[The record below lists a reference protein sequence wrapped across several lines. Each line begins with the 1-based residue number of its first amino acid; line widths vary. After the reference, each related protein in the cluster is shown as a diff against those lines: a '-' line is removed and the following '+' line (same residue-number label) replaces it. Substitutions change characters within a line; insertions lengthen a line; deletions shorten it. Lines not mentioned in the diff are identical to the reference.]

1 MAHDEK
7 LTYEDKSFVMDL
19 LSISDKMADKMIQ
32 GKSFYNP
39 LNEKIQTKEALLKGN
54 FEGRADKIQKWID
67 TEEKRI
73 EKFPGYDGIEP
84 YISLAKDTVSMMRIH
99 AKEIS
104 EGKSTSQVLG
114 PSSPR
119 EKEIIGLLNQYDQM
133 KSKHPDAVLLF
144 RVKDTYQSFREDAL
158 KSQQI
163 LELPVK
169 SENIKGQSVPTTSFP
184 HHALDTYLPKLV
196 RAGQRVAICEQLE
209 DPKIRKK
216 EETDRKVTELV
227 SPAGKPIQQP
237 INSPEMPRKKK
248 EEAVMEAPKPTKEQ
262 KVEQKN
268 EQTQETKTER
278 QQRPPQMVTANGDK
292 VTHGHAFQSTKNPE
306 EWYFTAKLNG
316 EQLKP
321 QKMDP
326 ADLAAYKNKEI
337 SVQSLMWKYYPS
349 KIMPKYNEE
358 VFKAPYLPTGEKGE
372 YKNIEKF
379 NVYKE
384 KNPEHED
391 YGKYKFYAKVDG
403 IQMSTV
409 ASKEDLNHYFDRTMT
424 ASQLVLKNFGDR
436 LHLKSHY
443 EEFKTPMAIKESDF
457 GRVTKDRNDG
467 KWYVSADLGEMGKTS
482 KKEISFDDGYSLFKT
497 KTATRDQLALKYLD
511 AEIWE
516 KIKVSENQKQ
526 EKSKSLKM

>member
-1 MAHDEK
+1 MPLSPKFAP
-7 LTYEDKSFVMDL
+7 EDKEFIKELFSV
-19 LSISDKMADKMIQ
+19 SDKIADKVMNEQ
-32 GKSFYNP
+32 SFYNP
-39 LNEKIQTKEALLKGN
+39 LNQKIQTKEALLKGN

-84 YISLAKDTVSMMRIH
+84 YISFSVDTVEMMRNH
-99 AKEIS
+99 AREIS

-114 PSSPR
+114 PPSPR

-158 KSQQI
+158 KSQHI
-163 LELPVK
+163 LEIPVK
-169 SENIKGQSVPTTSFP
+169 SENIKGQSVPVTSFP

-216 EETDRKVTELV
+216 EETNRKVTEMV
-227 SPAGKPIQQP
+227 SPAEKPIQQP
-237 INSPEMPRKKK
+237 INQPEMPRKKK

-268 EQTQETKTER
+268 EQTQEAKTER
-278 QQRPPQMVTANGDK
+278 QQRPPQMVTVNGDK

-326 ADLAAYKNKEI
+326 ADLEAYKKKETT
-337 SVQSLMWKYYPS
+337 VPQLMFKYYES
-349 KIMPKYNEE
+349 KVLPKFNEE

-384 KNPEHED
+384 KNPENQD
-391 YGKYKFYAKVDG
+391 YGKYKFYAKVDDK
-403 IQMSTV
+403 QMSVV
-409 ASKEDLNHYFDRTMT
+409 ASKEDLNHYFDRTKT
-424 ASQLVLKNFGDR
+424 VSQLVLKNFGER
-436 LHLKSHY
+436 LHLKSY
-443 EEFKTPMAIKESDF
+443 YDQIPKPMAIKEDGF
-457 GRVTKDRNDG
+457 GRVNKDRNDG

-511 AEIWE
+511 TEIWE
-516 KIKVSENQKQ
+516 KIRASEKQTQ
-526 EKSKSLKM
+526 EKSRSLKM

>member
-7 LTYEDKSFVMDL
+7 LTYEDKSFVMGL

-54 FEGRADKIQKWID
+54 FEGRAEKIQKWID

-114 PSSPR
+114 PPSPR

-163 LELPVK
+163 LDLPVK

-209 DPKIRKK
+209 DPKIKKK
-216 EETDRKVTELV
+216 EETERKVTELV
-227 SPAGKPIQQP
+227 TPNQRPKQEP
-237 INSPEMPRKKK
+237 INQTEMPRKKK

-268 EQTQETKTER
+268 EQTQETKNER
-278 QQRPPQMVTANGDK
+278 QQRPPQMVTVNGDK

-326 ADLAAYKNKEI
+326 ADLAAYKKKELN
-337 SVQSLMWKYYPS
+337 VPQLMDKYYPTKLVLKLS
-349 KIMPKYNEE
+349 EDI
-358 VFKAPYLPTGEKGE
+358 FKAPYLPTGEKGE

-384 KNPEHED
+384 KNPENKD

-403 IQMSTV
+403 VQMSTV
-409 ASKEDLNHYFDRTMT
+409 ASKEDLNHYFDRTLPIFH
-424 ASQLVLKNFGDR
+424 LVQKNFGER

-443 EEFKTPMAIKESDF
+443 EQFKTPMDIHAGF
-457 GRVTKDRNDG
+457 GRVAKDRNDG
-467 KWYVSADLGEMGKTS
+467 KWYVSADLGEKGKTS
-482 KKEISFDDGYSLFKT
+482 KKEISFDDGYALFKT
-497 KTATRDQLALKYLD
+497 KTATRDQLAMKHLGP
-511 AEIWE
+511 EIME
-516 KIKVSENQKQ
+516 KLGATIKQ
-526 EKSKSLKM
+526 EKSQSLKM

>member
-1 MAHDEK
+1 MPQNPKFAP
-7 LTYEDKSFVMDL
+7 EDKEFIKELFSV
-19 LSISDKMADKMIQ
+19 SDKIADKVMNEQ
-32 GKSFYNP
+32 SFYNP

-54 FEGRADKIQKWID
+54 FEGRADKIQKWIVAQ
-67 TEEKRI
+67 EKRI
-73 EKFPGYDGIEP
+73 VNFPGYDGIEP
-84 YISLAKDTVSMMRIH
+84 YISFSRDTVEMMKNH
-99 AKEIS
+99 AFEIS
-104 EGKSTSQVLG
+104 KGKSASQVIG

-133 KSKHPDAVLLF
+133 KSKYPDAILLF

-158 KSQQI
+158 TSQQI
-163 LELPVK
+163 LEIPVK
-169 SENIKGQSVPTTSFP
+169 SENIKGQSVPVTSFP
-184 HHALDTYLPKLV
+184 HHALDTYLPILV

-209 DPKIRKK
+209 DPKIKKK
-216 EETDRKVTELV
+216 EETERKVTELV
-227 SPAGKPIQQP
+227 TPNQQP
-237 INSPEMPRKKK
+237 KQEPINQTEMPRKKK
-248 EEAVMEAPKPTKEQ
+248 EEAVMEAPKLTKEQ

-268 EQTQETKTER
+268 EQTQEAKTER

-358 VFKAPYLPTGEKGE
+358 VFKAHYLPTGEKGE

-384 KNPEHED
+384 KNPENQD

-403 IQMSTV
+403 VQMSTL

-424 ASQLVLKNFGDR
+424 VSQLVLKNFGDR

-443 EEFKTPMAIKESDF
+443 EQFKTPMDIKEPGF

-467 KWYVSADLGEMGKTS
+467 KWYVSADLGEKGMTS

-511 AEIWE
+511 TEIWE
-516 KIKVSENQKQ
+516 KISASVKQ

>member
-1 MAHDEK
+1 
-7 LTYEDKSFVMDL
+7 
-19 LSISDKMADKMIQ
+19 MINHAWEINK
-32 GKSFYNP
+32 GKY
-39 LNEKIQTKEALLKGN
+39 A
-54 FEGRADKIQKWID
+54 
-67 TEEKRI
+67 
-73 EKFPGYDGIEP
+73 
-84 YISLAKDTVSMMRIH
+84 
-99 AKEIS
+99 
-104 EGKSTSQVLG
+104 SQVLG
-114 PSSPR
+114 LSSPR

-163 LELPVK
+163 LDLPVK

-248 EEAVMEAPKPTKEQ
+248 EEAVVEAPKPTKEQ

-526 EKSKSLKM
+526 EKNKSLKM